1 MHNLKAPVL
10 VLAVFL
16 YGCATTTSL
25 PDDSGA
31 EPADAP
37 PVETGAVAEAEPQV
51 EVEYGAF
58 TEEQLYQAI
67 VSELSGQ
74 QGELEEASDNYYRLA
89 FETRDVGI
97 VRRASQFASVT
108 GDINA
113 LVQLGLLW
121 VELEPDNIDPHMM
134 LSFQLLDA
142 GRFEDA
148 VNHMADVIELG
159 GEMDFATLSARS
171 QRLPAT
177 RRSSL
182 IENLRQLHQLYPD
195 QRSIQYAV
203 VELLSQNQQSEDAL
217 VELQILRQNFGE
229 SPRALLTEARLLQTL
244 DQTER
249 AMRVLRNGVREFP
262 REKPLRFNYARLLIQ
277 EEDYDEAR
285 EQFETIVAQDPD
297 DYEVVYSLALLDL
310 EQEAYDDALT
320 RFDLLVDAG
329 HRPNDSHFYMGYVHE
344 QLEQPAEAIPHY
356 REVEIGASNFVAAQQ
371 QATRFAMELSRFD
384 EAHDWLVQLSRGQ
397 PRLEVLFANIE
408 ANLLMQLDEYQ
419 RARLVLNDMLQRY
432 PNNTDLLFSR
442 VLLHDN
448 FDDMDSAEQDLRR
461 IIALQPDD
469 YRALNHLGYM
479 LADRTTRFQEALTL
493 LERAIDLAPD
503 DPAVIDSLAWAQYKL
518 GRYEDSLENLRRAYA
533 AFPDHEVASHL
544 GEVLWVMG
552 RQREAMEVWED
563 ALEETPDSPIISEA
577 MNRLTR

>member
-1 MHNLKAPVL
+1 MHNLKVPVL

-37 PVETGAVAEAEPQV
+37 PVETAAVAEAEPQV

-58 TEEQLYQAI
+58 TEEQLYQTI

-217 VELQILRQNFGE
+217 VELQILRQNYGE

-310 EQEAYDDALT
+310 EQEEYDDALA

-371 QATRFAMELSRFD
+371 QATRFAIELGRFD

-442 VLLHDN
+442 VLLHDD

-493 LERAIDLAPD
+493 LERAIALAPD